1 MGVKAVSVMMCPRC
15 GGTTYPV
22 DVAGHLRVKCW
33 MCSRDFPEP
42 VVHDLPCQTDTR
54 NEDLFDAVR
63 ALGVR
68 RYSR

>member
-1 MGVKAVSVMMCPRC
+1 M
-15 GGTTYPV
+15 
-22 DVAGHLRVKCW
+22 DVAGHQRVKCW

-54 NEDLFDAVR
+54 NEDLFVAVR
-63 ALGVR
+63 ALGAR